1 MARQKKKTNT
11 TITAIIVAVFGIVLL
26 FLGLRTFI
34 GIHGKLLNI
43 STCDESEISPGKYV
57 EANFTIAYGRY
68 VEKTTTYNYV
78 VTTTNGY
85 YYLVDACDQNEDGS
99 QKDSARWIGVSID
112 KADDSAFNSLTYDD
126 NPSPIHV
133 KGVIRENN
141 SQVQGYLEDYIR
153 DYVDAL
159 YEYYGYTAD
168 DEAYDYFLE
177 QAFPYYVESIDT
189 SDYIINIGIGLLL
202 LIIAAII
209 FVKAQKDK
217 NNAALSQQAYGTSGA
232 IDNHFDYGASNTPS
246 DDYSDYIN
254 NSNYNGSYSDFTN
267 NSNDNGSY
275 SDFTNNSND
284 NGSYSDFTNNSNGN
298 GSYSDSADNNDVSY
312 NPGGFTLKK

>member
-1 MARQKKKTNT
+1 MARQRKKTNN

-85 YYLVDACDQNEDGS
+85 YYLVDACDQNDDGS

-126 NPSPIHV
+126 NPSPVHV
-133 KGVIRENN
+133 KGVIRENS

-168 DEAYDYFLE
+168 SEAYDYFLE
-177 QAFPYYVESIDT
+177 QAFPYYVESIDA
-189 SDYIINIGIGLLL
+189 SDYLINIGIGLLL
-202 LIIAAII
+202 LIIAALI

-217 NNAALSQQAYGTSGA
+217 KNAELSQQAYATSGA
-232 IDNHFDYGASNTPS
+232 TDNNFDYGAANTLSGDYRESMYQDTYNNYMDSANTSNAAGSYT
-246 DDYSDYIN
+246 DYA
-254 NSNYNGSYSDFTN
+254 NSNSSGSYPDNTN
-267 NSNDNGSY
+267 TNSTSG
-275 SDFTNNSND
+275 NS
-284 NGSYSDFTNNSNGN
+284 S
-298 GSYSDSADNNDVSY
+298 
-312 NPGGFTLKK
+312 GFNLKN